1 MISWEYLSFC
11 QVISPSL
18 DVVPV
23 LTASCFRYCLL
34 AVSTSSATDVIP
46 GTSYLDIV
54 RTISTEWDTID
65 TMYRT
70 VHQYNVQCTVCSVIF
85 YNKQCKDCVRTCI
98 EYNSE
103 YKLYS
108 P

>member
-23 LTASCFRYCLL
+23 LTA
-34 AVSTSSATDVIP
+34 TDVIP

-54 RTISTEWDTID
+54 RTISAEWDTID

-85 YNKQCKDCVRTCI
+85 YNKQCKDCVRTRI